1 MQMAAIS
8 GTAWDP
14 TEKADA
20 IPSDVSLLWKQAL
33 DKYRESTGKDL
44 QKVPRFTAVE
54 DILKDAELQQT
65 TFNKFRH
72 DGELIDRL
80 RSSIARNIN
89 YLGSLKFLVD
99 GAALAYP
106 PTAAISS
113 AIFHFLQVTK
123 DVSSDYDQI
132 VDLFDSMKTFLE
144 RLSILEGKLPSIPAY
159 RSHVMRVFSALLT
172 VCGIATTYV
181 KKGRWRKWAK
191 AFRDGGS
198 DDNLQSAKSA
208 MEKSL
213 AQLES
218 ASLTVILAT
227 TQDLKQDTKEIV
239 IQTERIDSRAER
251 IEVSILAQRHE
262 FHDMS
267 ANFKK
272 LLKNQQKE
280 ARKMQLY
287 DSGKAADAATRR
299 HAAFNS
305 VKLHF
310 ENNIDPAWQA
320 RDIEYSFVTGSAR
333 WVLDEEAY
341 QTWREG
347 TTNPYLWICGDTGL
361 GKTSVAFSLSKELA
375 EAFASEPKTSVA
387 AFYFQDDQAEFMSVS
402 NAMSSIIIQIAGGNS
417 GYCEQASSEIGK
429 EDGVDTDDWTDL
441 WERFFQSK
449 FGSGSA
455 YRLFLIID
463 GLDQIA
469 AGDRSKF
476 LELLARIR
484 KQSLSIH
491 VLLTS
496 RVDIESSPSSLEP
509 LKIIAT
515 KEKLRTDMALLIEDR
530 LRRFQNL
537 YKFGRRTKKKILSK
551 ILEKADSMLYVDH
564 MLRRYNSIGRE
575 GAVLK
580 DLESSFPD
588 SLQSAYD
595 ILLTEVQQRR
605 TSEHLQIFKQLL
617 LWLAFSKRLLTVG
630 EAEGLA
636 TLLDQDRSYSVIEE
650 VEGKSSSILR
660 ITPSIYE
667 ENRDEEIDEAENF
680 LDDDSVASNMIAD
693 DNAAILQFLDRSLR
707 DYFRSADVGESTL
720 RTKPSSAHL
729 TMFAT
734 CVDVICGRY
743 NSAYEAGENQL
754 KDYAINFWVDH
765 LLELDPLSTTEPDL
779 VRVIES
785 LFLILNNENNAAKE
799 LESGPDYRELF
810 GKTVKRQNKF
820 LSSVST
826 WVRRASTLENYRLT
840 DGAKSWIESAVQSP
854 LKIMVPLAHGHI
866 SNWFQEI
873 HAENEPFGFAAGA
886 LLMTDLCTPISAKH
900 ITDAKNIK
908 MFADVFSDIPKDE
921 TAYRAIGLT
930 LKEYGHYDEGIV
942 ACDAALG
949 ISTSEAD
956 RFRTLV
962 VLAQIYAQ
970 LYEDEEEDEEEDEGA
985 DEGADEGEDGGEDD
999 VESKSGNA
1007 GKDPNQYNAIAYKT
1021 ICEALSNRPSVD
1033 DPTTEKEARLLI
1045 REALLIRGDCEQA
1058 MDRLDEAV
1066 KSYGE
1071 ARTICPSEILDG
1083 VSLNGI
1089 TGILGEQSRFV
1100 EFMDNVEQ
1108 WTFWERMAWL
1118 TDDDDNRHDM
1128 FRQAATTT
1136 GKEDFLIR
1144 TYEEIIAYL
1153 DRSKSSAGIRWELAS
1168 FYHTIK
1174 GDFEKAKPLFYQII
1188 DGDSFINPAT
1198 GDDDLSNL
1206 SEAQLAL
1213 ADIIYEEF
1221 RRAET
1226 VEKKMASMNELKSL
1240 QTRRR
1245 RAAVDDGDVYETSSS
1260 IVLANM
1266 LRKMGPAHEFQDL
1279 LEKTFQTCIASLTDD
1294 RGWNDQN
1301 SLCLLAKVLA
1311 SVGGLEREAQI
1322 AYSAQFYII
1331 DPRVEHN
1338 WGGDEESD
1346 WSTDSEDGS
1355 KGSGAASD
1363 AGSGATGSASSAG
1376 TPTSEIEEQEED
1388 FAPDTDYICNGECED
1403 DTIDCWDTGPVYL
1416 CMICSNC
1423 DLCAECYQKRQALNE
1438 DSTENNHWRLYC
1450 GAKHWYIEG
1459 PVEGWKGIKDGYM
1472 TIGEEKTKFTDW
1484 LEEIRSSKW
1493 KRAWEQFWMRE
1504 ETQEDIL
1511 G

>member
-1 MQMAAIS
+1 MAVIS
-8 GTAWDP
+8 VTAMDL
-14 TEKADA
+14 TEKADL
-20 IPSDVSLLWKQAL
+20 IPSDVSLLWQQAL
-33 DKYRESTGKDL
+33 ARYRESTGKDL
-44 QKVPRFTAVE
+44 QKVPRFTSVE
-54 DILKDAELQQT
+54 NILKDAELQQT
-65 TFNKFRH
+65 TFNRFRH

-80 RSSIARNIN
+80 RSSVARNVN
-89 YLGSLKFLVD
+89 YLGSLRFLVD

-106 PTAAISS
+106 PTVAISS
-113 AIFHFLQVTK
+113 AMFHFLQVTK

-132 VDLFDSMKTFLE
+132 VDLFDSMRSFLE
-144 RLSILEGKLPSIPAY
+144 RLSIIEGKLPSIPAY
-159 RSHVMRVFSALLT
+159 TSHVMRVFSALLS
-172 VCGIATTYV
+172 V
-181 KKGRWRKWAK
+181 WKWAK
-191 AFRDGGS
+191 AFREGGN
-198 DDNLQSAKSA
+198 DENLQSAKYT
-208 MEKSL
+208 MKESL

-227 TQDLKQDTKEIV
+227 TQDLKQDTKV
-239 IQTERIDSRAER
+239 VVNQTERIDSRTER
-251 IEVSILAQRHE
+251 IEVSILAQQEE

-280 ARKMQLY
+280 ARKMQLH
-287 DSGKAADAATRR
+287 DSGKAADAASRK

-310 ENNIDPAWQA
+310 ENSIDPAWQA
-320 RDIEYSFVTGSAR
+320 RDIEYSFVRGSAR

-341 QTWREG
+341 QSWREG
-347 TTNPYLWICGDTGL
+347 TANPYLWISGDTGL
-361 GKTSVAFSLSKELA
+361 GKTSVAFLLSKELA
-375 EAFASEPKTSVA
+375 DVFASEPKTSVA
-387 AFYFQDDQAEFMSVS
+387 AFYFQDDQAEFTSVS
-402 NAMSSIIIQIAGGNS
+402 NALSSIIIQIAGGNS
-417 GYCEQASSEIGK
+417 GYCQQASSEIGK
-429 EDGVDTDDWTDL
+429 HEGVDTDDWTDL

-449 FGSGSA
+449 FGSGST

-463 GLDQIA
+463 GLDQITA
-469 AGDRSKF
+469 DDRSKF
-476 LELLARIR
+476 LELLARIQ
-484 KQSLSIH
+484 KQSLNIH

-496 RVDIESSPSSLEP
+496 RVDIQSSPSFLEP
-509 LKIIAT
+509 LKIIIT
-515 KEKLRTDMALLIEDR
+515 KEKLRTDMTLLVEDR

-537 YKFGRRTKKKILSK
+537 YTFGRRTKKKILSK

-580 DLESSFPD
+580 DLETSFPD
-588 SLQSAYD
+588 SLQSAYN

-617 LWLAFSKRLLTVG
+617 LWLAFAKRLLTVG

-660 ITPSIYE
+660 ITRSMYE
-667 ENRDEEIDEAENF
+667 ENRDEESDDGENF
-680 LDDDSVASNMIAD
+680 LDGDSIASDMIAD
-693 DNAAILQFLDRSLR
+693 DNAATLQFLDRSLR
-707 DYFRSADVGESTL
+707 DYFRSADVGESPL

-729 TMFAT
+729 SMFAT
-734 CVDVICGRY
+734 SVDLICGRY
-743 NSAYEAGENQL
+743 NSAYEARGNQL
-754 KDYAINFWVDH
+754 NDYAINFWADH
-765 LLELDPLSTTEPDL
+765 FLELDPLSATEPDL

-785 LFLILNNENNAAKE
+785 LSLILNNHNNAAKE
-799 LESGPDYRELF
+799 LESGPGYREIF
-810 GKTVKRQNKF
+810 GKTVKRQNRF
-820 LSSVST
+820 LSSVSI
-826 WVRRASTLENYRLT
+826 WVRRASTLENHRLT
-840 DGAKSWIESAVQSP
+840 DGAKLWVASASQSP
-854 LKIMVPLAHGHI
+854 LKIMVPLARGHI
-866 SNWFQEI
+866 SNWFQQI
-873 HAENEPFGFAAGA
+873 QAETESFRFAPDA
-886 LLMTDLCTPISAKH
+886 LLMTDLCAPISAKH

-921 TAYRAIGLT
+921 TAYRAIGLI
-930 LKEYGHYDEGIV
+930 LKDYGHYDEGIV
-942 ACDAALG
+942 ACNAALG
-949 ISTSEAD
+949 ISISGAY
-956 RFRTLV
+956 RFRTSV
-962 VLAQIYAQ
+962 VLAQMYAQ
-970 LYEDEEEDEEEDEGA
+970 LYDDEEDDESDDE
-985 DEGADEGEDGGEDD
+985 EDD
-999 VESKSGNA
+999 VSENVPDVESNSGNA
-1007 GKDPNQYNAIAYKT
+1007 KKDPNQYNAIAYKT

-1033 DPTTEKEARLLI
+1033 DPTTEREIRLLI

-1071 ARTICPSEILDG
+1071 ARIICPSEILDG

-1100 EFMDNVEQ
+1100 ELMENVEQ

-1118 TDDDDNRHDM
+1118 TGDEDDRHDM
-1128 FRQAATTT
+1128 FRQAATET

-1144 TYEEIIAYL
+1144 TYGETIAYL

-1168 FYHTIK
+1168 FYQTIK
-1174 GDFEKAKPLFYQII
+1174 GDFEKAKPLYYKII

-1206 SEAQLAL
+1206 SVAQLAL
-1213 ADIIYEEF
+1213 ADIIYGEF

-1226 VEKKMASMNELKSL
+1226 VEKKMASMDELKRL

-1245 RAAVDDGDVYETSSS
+1245 RAAVDDGDVYETHSS
-1260 IVLANM
+1260 IVLVNM
-1266 LRKMGPAHEFQDL
+1266 LRKMGPAHEFRDL
-1279 LEKTFQTCIASLTDD
+1279 LEKTFETCISSLTDD

-1322 AYSAQFYII
+1322 AFSAQFYII
-1331 DPRVEHN
+1331 DPRVQHV
-1338 WGGDEESD
+1338 WSSDQESD

-1355 KGSGAASD
+1355 NGSNAASD
-1363 AGSGATGSASSAG
+1363 AGSGPSGSAASSAG
-1376 TPTSEIEEQEED
+1376 SPTSNTGNHQDED
-1388 FAPDTDYICNGECED
+1388 FAPDVDYICSGECANDSIEG
-1403 DTIDCWDTGPVYL
+1403 WDRGPVYL
-1416 CMICSNC
+1416 CMICPNC
-1423 DLCAECYQKRQALNE
+1423 DLCEECYQKRQALNE
-1438 DSTENNHWRLYC
+1438 DPTKNNHWRLYC
-1450 GAKHWYIEG
+1450 GAKHWYIKG

-1472 TIGEEKTKFTDW
+1472 TIGEEKIKFTDW

-1504 ETQEDIL
+1504 ETQGDIL